1 MPRAVLA
8 PFEDA
13 FGEAREPAPVVV
25 APTETEEDDED
36 DFDPNDLPEG
46 ITFRS

>member
-1 MPRAVLA
+1 MGFMDEMKKLVKPYA
-8 PFEDA
+8 
-13 FGEAREPAPVVV
+13 
-25 APTETEEDDED
+25 EDDED